1 MEENKLKLFYD
12 NFSLITVSENKVPNF
27 SWKQSQA
34 KKMPWDKF
42 SEQYN
47 YQGGKT
53 WVDKDGVTHEILKTN
68 NFGIVTGF
76 EYLECIDVDLKV
88 FSTAKEQKEFWD
100 EYSGY
105 LRDNILDFDEK
116 FVVYKTKNAG
126 YHILYKTKRVEGNLK
141 LARLKGHK
149 EAVIE
154 TRGIGGYI
162 FTYPDNKVSK
172 KSYHQIEFISDEDR
186 FILMSFSKMY
196 NFVEEL
202 PEAPKKEKK
211 EYAEGEITPWDDYN
225 QKHTVFD
232 IINDEFTI
240 VGNLSKKYVIKR
252 HGGTS
257 PHSGYVFKDTGFLY
271 LFSTACDPYPHEK
284 LITPFYAYTLRY
296 HNGDF
301 SEATKAIY
309 EKGYGSRRKQVIKEL
324 KKTVDLKINESE
336 PVEINKS
343 DLVFP
348 IEIFPKDIQ
357 TYLIE
362 CNTKLD
368 SSIEYMGCSLLW
380 LISVCIGNS
389 IEVEVKKGWTEN
401 LSVWISI
408 VGKAGLGKTPSI
420 SNIIFPLI
428 KINAKEIKT
437 YIKESEKYEYYNSL
451 SKKEKEE
458 HSEVPKPTKTQFIAN
473 DITLEAL
480 VDLHQES
487 DNAVG
492 VFKDELAGWLKDMNK
507 YREGSDLEF
516 WLSTWSGKSVNLNR
530 LTRKGSFVEK
540 PFIPV
545 LGGIQPSIF
554 NTFYTDENKD
564 NGFMDRMLLCYPD
577 LKVDYYNENEISE
590 EILKWYKEIVI
601 SFYDILKGTI
611 KRNEDGDIV
620 SNTAVFSEEA
630 RTEWKRIFNEM
641 TDVQNNEEENEY
653 LKSMFP
659 KQKSYIPRFSALIHV
674 FDEFFGEG
682 GNTLLISKES
692 VLKAEKLSKYFV
704 ATAKKIKINSVEV
717 SKLKSTLTANKGK
730 NEKEKLLEIWKIN
743 KSFNRSET
751 AELLG
756 ISRRSVQNWCKEF
769 ENAHLDAQ
777 QIAHFDP
784 RAGLG

>member
-12 NFSLITVSENKVPNF
+12 NFSLITVAENKIPN
-27 SWKQSQA
+27 SIWKESQVKKQSWESFLTNY
-34 KKMPWDKF
+34 KKP
-42 SEQYN
+42 
-47 YQGGKT
+47 T
-53 WVDKDGVTHEILKTN
+53 TA

-100 EYSGY
+100 EYIGY
-105 LRDNILDFDEK
+105 LKDNILDFEEK
-116 FVVYKTKNAG
+116 IVIYKTRNAG
-126 YHILYKTKRVEGNLK
+126 YHLLYKSKRVEGNLK
-141 LARLKGHK
+141 LAKLKGHK

-162 FTYPDNKVSK
+162 FVYPENQVSK
-172 KSYHQIEFISDEDR
+172 NNYHQIDFISDDDR
-186 FILMSFSKMY
+186 FVIMSFSKMY
-196 NFVEEL
+196 NFVESI
-202 PEAPKKEKK
+202 PEAPKKDKK
-211 EYAEGEITPWDDYN
+211 EYQEGDITPWDDYN
-225 QKHTVFD
+225 SKHTIFD
-232 IINDEFTI
+232 IIDDEFVI

-296 HNGDF
+296 HHGDF
-301 SEATKAIY
+301 TESTKAIY
-309 EKGYGSRRKQVIKEL
+309 EKGYGSRSKKIVNEL
-324 KKTVDLKINESE
+324 KKNIPLINDPEPVKIN
-336 PVEINKS
+336 KD

-348 IEIFPKDIQ
+348 IDIFPKEIQ
-357 TYLIE
+357 SYLFE
-362 CNTKLD
+362 CNKTLD
-368 SSIEYMGCSLLW
+368 SSIDYMGCSLLW

-389 IEVEVKKGWTEN
+389 IMVEVKKGWIEN
-401 LSVWISI
+401 LTVWISI

-420 SNIIFPLI
+420 SNVIFPLT

-437 YIKESEKYEYYNSL
+437 YIKEKEKFDFYDKL

-458 HSEVPKPTKTQFIAN
+458 YPEVFEPRKSQFIAN

-540 PFIPV
+540 PLIPV

-554 NTFYTDENKD
+554 NSFYTDENKE
-564 NGFMDRMLLCYPD
+564 NGFMDRMLLSFPD
-577 LKVDYYNENEISE
+577 LKIDSYNEQEMNEST
-590 EILKWYKEIVI
+590 LQWYKESVI
-601 SFYDILKGTI
+601 MFYDTLKSI
-611 KRNEDGDIV
+611 IQRNEDGEIT
-620 SNTAVFSEEA
+620 SLIAKFSDEG
-630 RTEWKRIFNEM
+630 RKEWIRIFNELSA
-641 TDVQNNEEENEY
+641 VQNDENENEY
-653 LKSMFP
+653 LKSMLP
-659 KQKSYIPRFSALIHV
+659 KQKSYIPRFACLIHT
-674 FDEFFGEG
+674 FDEFFSEG
-682 GNTLLISKES
+682 GNSLLISKDS

-704 ATAKKIKINSVEV
+704 ATAKKIKLNSVEV
-717 SKLKSTLTANKGK
+717 GKLKTTLVANKGK
-730 NEKEKLLEIWKIN
+730 NEKEKLHAIWTENPEFN
-743 KSFNRSET
+743 KSET

-756 ISRRSVQNWCKEF
+756 ISRRSVQNWVKEF
-769 ENAHLDAQ
+769 ENAQRLHT
-777 QIAHFDP
+777 IK
-784 RAGLG
+784 